1 MSDKNNKI
9 SAMTVN
15 DMKLVLSYSY
25 SKIINSGSKLSTF
38 PSVMLWGPP
47 GVGKSQG
54 IKELAKELEANVN
67 KKVVVTDVRLILFN
81 PVDLRGIPTA
91 NEDKTLAIWLKP
103 KIFQMDDSDEVINI
117 LFLDEISAAPQ
128 SVQAAA
134 YQLTLDRTVGEHK
147 LPDNCIVI
155 AAGNRVTDQSV
166 AYQMPKALANR
177 LMHIEIKPNATA
189 WLKWAESAGID
200 ENVRQFLTENSNY
213 LLDKDIDKD
222 DLAFASP
229 RSWEMVSNIL
239 NSVDS
244 DPEYMRALIVGMV
257 GSVAATRFINWYK
270 QKKQAESKKNR
281 TVRKTDKNSVSQ
293 NKSVSNKEFISDDA
307 TIGAISEVSDTLVD
321 KKDTYYRDFDMK
333 RDLEEIT
340 DLMNYKK
347 GGGHNQTQYINLN
360 DKDFEFFIMAAAD
373 YIYRAENVDF
383 EISNYKYYEIIDE
396 AKADHAYKKKDIVKK
411 IEIEAQAVYWLK
423 KREAICQQTF
433 MDQLTEEIKSYG
445 MAEEFGNPDKE
456 YDLTDFTAELLSDA
470 IEKGYIKENDWN
482 LTEAEVR
489 QSAVGYFKKFK
500 HEYDC
505 EVMCNITGTDKDW
518 EIEEDDEDE
527 IEIDLDSL
535 PKMGLTNYALS
546 MLPTTPSMSLNIAT
560 SLAKRKILDEKV
572 SKQRNNTNLGDNQPG
587 TEHLSKNREHIYNLS
602 KSELDWRD
610 LLKDYVKKLDPDYSF
625 NPPDRRMDSLDVYL
639 PSFTEDEEEPK
650 NILFMIDTSASMRDH
665 QIATLKKQ
673 VKKACI
679 QYKDSMK
686 GWLGFFDAEVIP
698 PKAFTDSKTVQT
710 IKAQGGGGTNYNCIF
725 EYVNDEWVE
734 EKPECIVVMTDG
746 MCNYPNESI
755 TNGIPVIWVIM
766 NSTDYV
772 PPFGKAVYVTSN

>member
-38 PSVMLWGPP
+38 PSVMLWGSP

-270 QKKQAESKKNR
+270 QKKQAERKKNR
-281 TVRKTDKNSVSQ
+281 ATKNDEKNITEVQSA
-293 NKSVSNKEFISDDA
+293 DA
-307 TIGAISEVSDTLVD
+307 SESLPDIAGNAISEISETLTDENDCFYKEFDENKNFEEIVD
-321 KKDTYYRDFDMK
+321 LISYKRCGGCNKSKYISYDRDFD
-333 RDLEEIT
+333 
-340 DLMNYKK
+340 
-347 GGGHNQTQYINLN
+347 
-360 DKDFEFFIMAAAD
+360 FFIMSAAE
-373 YIYRAENVDF
+373 YIHRAETVDY
-383 EISNYKYYEIIDE
+383 EVTTAEYQEIIDE
-396 AKADHAYKKKDIVKK
+396 AKADHVYRKSNGCKQNELD
-411 IEIEAQAVYWLK
+411 AQAVYWLSK
-423 KREAICQQTF
+423 KEGICQQIF
-433 MDQLTEEIKSYG
+433 IDQLTEEFNSHEL
-445 MAEEFGNPDKE
+445 ADEFCNPRE
-456 YDLTDFTAELLSDA
+456 GYDLTDFMDELLRDA
-470 IEKGYIKENDWN
+470 IDEGYIKENDWN

-489 QSAVGYFKKFK
+489 QRAVEYFKKFK
-500 HEYDC
+500 KEYDRNAL
-505 EVMCNITGTDKDW
+505 CNITGTAKDW
-518 EIEEDDEDE
+518 EIEVDDED
-527 IEIDLDSL
+527 IEIDLDLL
-535 PKMGLTNYALS
+535 PNGGLTS
-546 MLPTTPSMSLNIAT
+546 SVIDIRPPIHPMSLNDILKTVTAVNQIKRTPGVDHT
-560 SLAKRKILDEKV
+560 SKV
-572 SKQRNNTNLGDNQPG
+572 RN
-587 TEHLSKNREHIYNLS
+587 HIYNLS
-602 KSELDWRD
+602 KSELDWLD
-610 LLKDYVKKLDPDYSF
+610 LLKDHVKKINPDYTF
-625 NPPDRRMDSLDVYL
+625 NPPDRRMDSCDVYL

-650 NILFMIDTSASMRDH
+650 NILFMIDTSSSMRDH
-665 QIATLKKQ
+665 QIAALKKQ

-679 QYKDSMK
+679 QYKDKMK
-686 GWLGFFDAEVIP
+686 GWLGFFDDKVTP
-698 PKAFTDSKTVQT
+698 PKAFSDSKTVQT
-710 IKAQGGGGTNYNCIF
+710 IKPVGGGGTNYYCIF
-725 EYVNDEWVE
+725 QFVNNEWVE

-746 MCNYPNESI
+746 DCSFPIKSI

-766 NSTDYV
+766 NNTSCI
-772 PPFGKAVYVTSN
+772 PPFGKTVYVTCN

>member
-25 SKIINSGSKLSTF
+25 SKIINSGCKLSTF

-54 IKELAKELEANVN
+54 IKELAKELEANVS

-103 KIFQMDDSDEVINI
+103 KIFQMDDSDDVINI

-189 WLKWAESAGID
+189 WLKWAESAGVD

-213 LLDKDIDKD
+213 LLDKEVEKD

-244 DPEYMRALIVGMV
+244 NPEYMRALIVGMV
-257 GSVAATRFINWYK
+257 GSVAADQFINWYK
-270 QKKQAESKKNR
+270 QK
-281 TVRKTDKNSVSQ
+281 RKTERKKKRLSDSADRSLTTEL
-293 NKSVSNKEFISDDA
+293 KSAKANENMSDDSGSKDA
-307 TIGAISEVSDTLVD
+307 TDIFVSSQEPNKDDVSYYNASNQCEVWDRICSEMISKRPYLLKISPREVHVAH
-321 KKDTYYRDFDMK
+321 
-333 RDLEEIT
+333 LERF
-340 DLMNYKK
+340 LKY
-347 GGGHNQTQYINLN
+347 
-360 DKDFEFFIMAAAD
+360 AAD
-373 YIYRAENVDF
+373 YIHRDDPDDF
-383 EISNYKYYEIIDE
+383 VVLDSEYYEIYEEANADNMFRPGDE
-396 AKADHAYKKKDIVKK
+396 IFNDSVINSKVVSWLEHREYSCQKVFINQLAEK
-411 IEIEAQAVYWLK
+411 I
-423 KREAICQQTF
+423 QTYELV
-433 MDQLTEEIKSYG
+433 D
-445 MAEEFGNPDKE
+445 EFGNQYE
-456 YDLTDFTAELLSDA
+456 GSRLIYFAEELLADA
-470 IEKGYIKENDWN
+470 IDKGYFKKNDWN
-482 LTEAEVR
+482 LTEAECR
-489 QSAVGYFKKFK
+489 KKALDYFQQYKRECDRK
-500 HEYDC
+500 ES
-505 EVMCNITGTDKDW
+505 CNITGTDKDW
-518 EIEEDDEDE
+518 EIEVDDED
-527 IEIDLDSL
+527 IEIDLDLL
-535 PKMGLTNYALS
+535 PKGGLTSSVLDIR
-546 MLPTTPSMSLNIAT
+546 PKTPNT
-560 SLAKRKILDEKV
+560 SSVIDIRPRTPNTSFVIDIRPDVYRTSKV
-572 SKQRNNTNLGDNQPG
+572 RN
-587 TEHLSKNREHIYNLS
+587 HIYNLS
-602 KSELDWRD
+602 KSELDWLD
-610 LLKDYVKKLDPDYSF
+610 LLKDHVKKINPDYTF
-625 NPPDRRMDSLDVYL
+625 NPPDRRMDSCDVYL
-639 PSFTEDEEEPK
+639 PSFTEDEENPK

-665 QIATLKKQ
+665 QIAALKKQ

-679 QYKDSMK
+679 QYKDNMK
-686 GWLGFFDAEVIP
+686 GWLGFFDAEVTP
-698 PKAFTDSKTVQT
+698 PKAFSDSKTVQT
-710 IKAQGGGGTNYNCIF
+710 IKPVGGGGTNFDCIF
-725 EYVNDEWVE
+725 EYVNNEWVE

-746 MCNYPNESI
+746 ECTYPNEAI

-766 NSTDYV
+766 NNTSCI
-772 PPFGKAVYVTSN
+772 PPFGKTVYATCN

>member
-54 IKELAKELEANVN
+54 VKELAKELEANVN

-270 QKKQAESKKNR
+270 QKKQAERKKNR
-281 TVRKTDKNSVSQ
+281 ATKNDEKDITEVQSVEASESLPDIAG
-293 NKSVSNKEFISDDA
+293 N
-307 TIGAISEVSDTLVD
+307 AISEISETLTDENDCFYKEFDENKNFEEIVD
-321 KKDTYYRDFDMK
+321 LISYKRCGGCNKSKYISYDRDFD
-333 RDLEEIT
+333 
-340 DLMNYKK
+340 
-347 GGGHNQTQYINLN
+347 
-360 DKDFEFFIMAAAD
+360 FFIMSAAE
-373 YIYRAENVDF
+373 YIHRAETVDY
-383 EISNYKYYEIIDE
+383 EVTTAEYQEIIDE
-396 AKADHAYKKKDIVKK
+396 AKADHVYRKSNGCKQNELD
-411 IEIEAQAVYWLK
+411 AQAVYWLSK
-423 KREAICQQTF
+423 KEGICQQIF
-433 MDQLTEEIKSYG
+433 IDQLTEEFNSHEL
-445 MAEEFGNPDKE
+445 ADEFCNPRE
-456 YDLTDFTAELLSDA
+456 GYDLTDFMDELLRDA
-470 IEKGYIKENDWN
+470 IDEGYIKENDWN

-489 QSAVGYFKKFK
+489 QRAVEYFKKFK
-500 HEYDC
+500 KEYDRNAL
-505 EVMCNITGTDKDW
+505 CNITGTAKDW
-518 EIEEDDEDE
+518 EIEVDDED
-527 IEIDLDSL
+527 IEIDLDLL
-535 PKMGLTNYALS
+535 PNGGLTSSVLDIR
-546 MLPTTPSMSLNIAT
+546 PKTPNTSSVIDIRPPIHPMSLNDILKTVTAVNQIKRTPGVDHT
-560 SLAKRKILDEKV
+560 SKV
-572 SKQRNNTNLGDNQPG
+572 RN
-587 TEHLSKNREHIYNLS
+587 HIYNLS